1 MSISNSD
8 LGFEPE
14 LPGDV
19 KNWSAQDFS
28 NFFIRFRPQIERHAA
43 KYLRDKSMVDE
54 VVQEAFLYLMI
65 ALPELDSE
73 LGVLR
78 FLKWKVRLLCLDV
91 IRVSKSNI
99 TGVEELLDEKIEA
112 EPSEDIIR
120 ADDAAIVQLA
130 LSKIDSR
137 QREAL
142 IASIYQEK
150 SAAQISKQLGIS
162 ENATRQLLLR
172 ARTSLKKALVGEAD
186 LEGLSLAEIISV
198 AARKAA
204 QESRKA
210 GARAMGAVLVLGL
223 AAFALYSG
231 QVSPITGSQNVASEA
246 PSIVAQPPSG
256 AEAEVSASPLESEQP
271 LPAPSDAEI
280 SSENETSLATTIEQD
295 PVGEPE
301 QVLEPETVPA
311 FSTSETLL
319 ASQEN
324 VDRSPFDPW
333 LVDGIFEDS
342 YSVDFTRL
350 PSESVTSSTSRN
362 IYTVAVSAG
371 VWADI
376 VFDPIS
382 AEPFSSVQ
390 IGFVAG
396 SEQYFAELEAE
407 DFLVRQ
413 DGSFE
418 IFSYF
423 GAVGEIIDVRGD
435 AHEDSRMAGTV
446 FEVTVTFDPTI
457 NQVVGL
463 SLNRS
468 DQL

>member
-8 LGFEPE
+8 LGFEQE

-28 NFFIRFRPQIERHAA
+28 NFFIRFRPQVERHAA

-91 IRVSKSNI
+91 IRASKSNI
-99 TGVEELLDEKIEA
+99 TGVDELLDGKIESDI
-112 EPSEDIIR
+112 SEDLIR
-120 ADDAAIVQLA
+120 ADDAAIIQLA
-130 LSKIDSR
+130 LSKIEPR

-142 IASIYQEK
+142 IASVYQEK
-150 SAAQISKQLGIS
+150 SAAQISEQLGIS

-172 ARTSLKKALVGEAD
+172 ARSSLKKALVGEAD

-210 GARAMGAVLVLGL
+210 GARAMGILLVLGL
-223 AAFALYSG
+223 ASVAIYTG
-231 QVSPITGSQNVASEA
+231 QVSPISGTQNIASEA
-246 PSIVAQPPSG
+246 PSVVAEQPSEAEAAAPTREPEQLPAAPSNTEIPSG
-256 AEAEVSASPLESEQP
+256 TEAPPALLVEDKPL
-271 LPAPSDAEI
+271 A
-280 SSENETSLATTIEQD
+280 
-295 PVGEPE
+295 EPE
-301 QVLEPETVPA
+301 QVTN
-311 FSTSETLL
+311 SETLPASGNSEVLL
-319 ASQEN
+319 ASQETI
-324 VDRSPFDPW
+324 DRSPFDPW
-333 LVDGIFEDS
+333 LVDGLFEDT
-342 YSVDFTRL
+342 YSVEFTRL
-350 PSESVTSSTSRN
+350 SSDSTSSSSSSRN

-371 VWADI
+371 IWADI
-376 VFDPIS
+376 AFDPI
-382 AEPFSSVQ
+382 APNPFTNVR
-390 IGFVAG
+390 IGFIAG
-396 SEQYFAELEAE
+396 TDQYFADLEAR
-407 DFLVRQ
+407 DFLVDQ
-413 DGSFE
+413 DGPFETFRFVGHVAE
-418 IFSYF
+418 IFD
-423 GAVGEIIDVRGD
+423 VQGEAYEG
-435 AHEDSRMAGTV
+435 SRMSGTV

-457 NQVVGL
+457 NEVVGL